1 MKLLIV
7 ESPAKSRTIEKF
19 LGPDY
24 KVAASFGHIRDL
36 PGSAAEIPAKIK
48 GQDWARL
55 GIDVDNDYEPVYVVS
70 KDSKKHVTALKK
82 LLKDA
87 DELLL
92 ATDEDREGEAISW
105 HLLEV
110 LKPKVPVKRIAFH
123 EITKKAITEA
133 LANPREIK
141 PEVVKAQ
148 ESRRILDRLF
158 GYTLSPV
165 LWKKVRTKLSA
176 GRVQSVAVRLI
187 VELEELRQKYLVS
200 EYWDVEA
207 SIGNDDTGFTA
218 KLVKVDTDRLITG
231 TDFNKTTG
239 EPKNPANSVHMDE
252 ELAKAIAKG
261 SIADKPWTVSSVEK
275 KETKKRTYPPFTT
288 STLQQAASSILG
300 MTPRRTMQTAQK
312 LYEGI
317 ETADSREGLITYM
330 RTDSLTLSEGSLAEM
345 GEHVKKSYGDDY
357 YSGPRRYKTKAKSAQ
372 EAHEAIRPTS
382 IPRTPDSVAAY
393 LDRDQLALYTLI
405 WNRTVASQMTDAIL
419 DRTAIELTCNVDGK
433 ICTYKANG
441 SVVKFLGFMRVL
453 KGSRVDTF
461 LPDLQQGD
469 SVGTDSLPINSVDP
483 VGHSTKPP
491 ARFTEASLIKKMES
505 EGIGRPSTYA
515 STLSTI
521 QTRGYVVKKSG
532 SLLPSYVGMAVLHL
546 LRKHFDHY
554 IEIGFTAG
562 MEDRLDRIAAGEI
575 DSRKFLEA
583 FYKGDKENE
592 GLLAAIDTELPS
604 IEYPAIPVG
613 PDPETG
619 ENITL
624 RIGRSYVFA
633 ARGEGDA
640 EMRATL
646 PVDLLIDELTPE
658 KAHEILAARAKADEP
673 IGVCPETQLNVY
685 VKLGPYGPY
694 VQLGE
699 VGEDKKIKPKRTG
712 LPQGTKREDVTF
724 EQAMKLLSLPRALG
738 EDPESG
744 LKVSAGLGR
753 FGPYVVRNKV
763 YASLES
769 PELMYTIT
777 LEEAVQLIN
786 DKHKKKILKELGDH
800 PETGEPVQVLKGRWG
815 PYVSDGETNVNIG
828 RKAELDEWDLAAALK
843 AITESKKKKPAKK
856 KKKTTKKKVSKK
868 KATKK
873 KTVKKK
879 TTRKKVTKK
888 PATKSGE

>member
-1 MKLLIV
+1 LKLLIV

-19 LGPDY
+19 LGPGY

-48 GQDWARL
+48 GHDWARL

-133 LANPREIK
+133 LANPRKIK

-176 GRVQSVAVRLI
+176 GRVQSVAVRII

-207 SIGNDDTGFTA
+207 NIGSDDTAFTA
-218 KLVKVDTDRLITG
+218 KLIRVNSDRLITG

-239 EPKNPANSVHMDE
+239 EPKNPANTLHMDKV
-252 ELAKAIAKG
+252 LANQIAKG
-261 SIADKPWTVSSVEK
+261 SLTNQPWSVSSVEK

-288 STLQQAASSILG
+288 STLQQAASSIIG
-300 MTPRRTMQTAQK
+300 MTPRRTMQTAQR
-312 LYEGI
+312 LYEGMDI
-317 ETADSREGLITYM
+317 GGSREGLITYM
-330 RTDSLTLSEGSLAEM
+330 RTDSLTLSESSLAEM
-345 GEHVKKSYGDDY
+345 GSHIKKIYGEDF

-382 IPRTPDSVAAY
+382 IPRTPDSLATY
-393 LDRDQLALYTLI
+393 LDKDQLALYTLI
-405 WNRTVASQMTDAIL
+405 WNRTVASQMTDAIM
-419 DRTAIELTCNVDGK
+419 DRTAVELICTVDGK
-433 ICTYKANG
+433 ECVFKANG
-441 SVVKFLGFMRVL
+441 SIVKFPGFMKVL
-453 KGSRVDTF
+453 KGSRKDTF
-461 LPDLQQGD
+461 LPELQQGD
-469 SVGTDSLPINSVDP
+469 DIGSARLPINSVEP
-483 VGHSTKPP
+483 IEHSTKPP

-532 SLLPSYVGMAVLHL
+532 SLLPSYVGMAVVHL
-546 LRKHFDHY
+546 LRTHFNHY

-562 MEDRLDRIAAGEI
+562 MEDYLDRIAAGEI
-575 DSRKFLEA
+575 DSRNFLEA
-583 FYKGDKENE
+583 FYKGDSEND
-592 GLLAAIDTELPS
+592 GLLASIDKELPS

-619 ENITL
+619 ELITL
-624 RIGRSYVFA
+624 RIGRNYVFA
-633 ARGEGDA
+633 ARGEGDN
-640 EMRATL
+640 EIRATI
-646 PVDLLIDELTPE
+646 PVDLLIDEITPE
-658 KAHEILAARAKADEP
+658 KAHEILADRAKADEP
-673 IGVCPETQLNVY
+673 IGICPETKLNVY
-685 VKLGPYGPY
+685 VKLGPFGAY

-712 LPQGTKREDVTF
+712 LPRGMQREEVTF
-724 EQAMKLLSLPRALG
+724 EYALKLLSLPRALG
-738 EDPESG
+738 QDPETG

-769 PELMYTIT
+769 PELMYTIN

-786 DKHKKKILKELGDH
+786 DKHKKKILKELGNH

-815 PYVSDGETNVNIG
+815 PYVSDGETNANIG
-828 RKAELDEWDLAAALK
+828 RKADLDEWDLDAALK
-843 AITESKKKKPAKK
+843 KISETKKAKPKK
-856 KKKTTKKKVSKK
+856 KKKAKK
-868 KATKK
+868 KA
-873 KTVKKK
+873 VKKK
-879 TTRKKVTKK
+879 TSRKKVVKK
-888 PATKSGE
+888 TAPKSGD